1 VNCFGV
7 GTKKLKIMEMAEK
20 TSPSMSNTN
29 TRYACEHVLDDLADF
44 DKICEHVNG
53 NGRKRPIHPC

>member
-1 VNCFGV
+1 
-7 GTKKLKIMEMAEK
+7 
-20 TSPSMSNTN
+20 MSNTN

-53 NGRKRPIHPC
+53 NGRKRPIRPCQTQTHGMHVSMS